1 MEIVWGSHLLSGS
14 SPSFV
19 SPPLVYED
27 SISRY
32 WLRWS
37 LQVPRAHPNNQRVGL
52 RLGPFTAPGP
62 PSGSIYRLWRTTED
76 LFLWYILHSC
86 YSFLPAIPLLRLA
99 WLLSNPL
106 FPSRVPRY
114 SLSCSLVEGGSAQRT
129 PRRKFHN
136 CNNILSTF
144 EKLDPSFPFND
155 PVRDK
160 LNKNMHNSCQKF
172 VRLCDFNED
181 TEPLM

>member
-1 MEIVWGSHLLSGS
+1 MRTASLDIGWDGVSKSPGLTPTIKEWDSGS
-14 SPSFV
+14 ALLLP
-19 SPPLVYED
+19 
-27 SISRY
+27 
-32 WLRWS
+32 
-37 LQVPRAHPNNQRVGL
+37 
-52 RLGPFTAPGP
+52 PGP